1 MYRNNVLKYINCQN
15 LISKIRDLAGY
26 LFFFIILFLNLF
38 TLQFVNAQTNSTLI
52 LENEASE
59 SSSQEKPK
67 IAVSIEGTPKDDK
80 IRGGDGDDEVD
91 GGDGYDILYGKNGND
106 KFDGG
111 SGEDILYGDE
121 GDDELDGGKGDD
133 ELIGGSGSDE
143 LKGGSGADLFVCDE
157 DDEVVDFDSSEQDR
171 KDGTCE
177 IIDQALPPP
186 IDEDSDNNDFNNGF
200 EDEEDDFFSSSGPLF

>member
-91 GGDGYDILYGKNGND
+91 GGDGDDILYGKDGDD

-111 SGEDILYGDE
+111 SGTDILYGDE

-186 IDEDSDNNDFNNGF
+186 IDEDTDNNDFNNGF

>member
-59 SSSQEKPK
+59 SKSQEKPK
-67 IAVSIEGTPKDDK
+67 ISVSIEGTPKDDK

-91 GGDGYDILYGKNGND
+91 GGDGDDILYGKNGDD

-121 GDDELDGGKGDD
+121 GDDELDGGKDDD

-186 IDEDSDNNDFNNGF
+186 IDEDTDNNDFNNGF

>member
-1 MYRNNVLKYINCQN
+1 MKYINWQT

-38 TLQFVNAQTNSTLI
+38 TLQFVNAQNNSTLI

-59 SSSQEKPK
+59 SSFQEKPK

-91 GGDGYDILYGKNGND
+91 GGDGDDILYGKNGDD

-111 SGEDILYGDE
+111 NGKDILYGDE

-186 IDEDSDNNDFNNGF
+186 IDEDTDNNDFNNGF

>member
-26 LFFFIILFLNLF
+26 LFLFIILFLNLF

-59 SSSQEKPK
+59 SSYQEQPK

-91 GGDGYDILYGKNGND
+91 GGDGDDILYGKNGDD

-121 GDDELDGGKGDD
+121 GDDELDGGKDDD

-186 IDEDSDNNDFNNGF
+186 IDEDTDNNDFNNGF

>member
-91 GGDGYDILYGKNGND
+91 GGDGDDILYGKNGND

-186 IDEDSDNNDFNNGF
+186 IDEDTDNNDFNNGF

>member
-1 MYRNNVLKYINCQN
+1 MKYINWQT

-38 TLQFVNAQTNSTLI
+38 TLQFVNAQNNSTLI

-59 SSSQEKPK
+59 SSFQEKPK

-91 GGDGYDILYGKNGND
+91 GGDGDDILYGKNGND

-186 IDEDSDNNDFNNGF
+186 IDEDTDNNDFNNGF
-200 EDEEDDFFSSSGPLF
+200 EDEEDDFFSSSDPIF